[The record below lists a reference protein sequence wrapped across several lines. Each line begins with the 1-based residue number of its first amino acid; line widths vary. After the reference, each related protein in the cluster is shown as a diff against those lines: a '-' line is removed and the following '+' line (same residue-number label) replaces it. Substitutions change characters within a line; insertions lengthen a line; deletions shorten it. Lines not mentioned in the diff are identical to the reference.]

1 MCDADYEALEK
12 RLAKAERDAE
22 IARDWVEISNLHGRY
37 NHYVLGHYWERIVDE
52 LFAQHTEGVK
62 IEVVES
68 GVFYGIEGVRKLF
81 VDMLG
86 KLYDYPGN
94 CAIHEITT
102 PVIQIQPDM
111 KTAKGM
117 WYHVGFNT
125 FEDPE
130 KGVVPIW
137 QVIKY
142 NHVFVK
148 EDGQWKWL
156 EYGAHLLIRS
166 SYEKAWV
173 DEPVIMASQIQ
184 GAEPTDAPVPDAPT
198 TVHEPYGGR
207 TGVHSGLPLPP
218 EYIDLD
224 IHN

>member
-1 MCDADYEALEK
+1 
-12 RLAKAERDAE
+12 
-22 IARDWVEISNLHGRY
+22 
-37 NHYVLGHYWERIVDE
+37 
-52 LFAQHTEGVK
+52 
-62 IEVVES
+62 
-68 GVFYGIEGVRKLF
+68 
-81 VDMLG
+81 MLG

-102 PVIQIQPDM
+102 PVIQVQPDM

-156 EYGAHLLIRS
+156 EYGAHLLIRTT
-166 SYEKAWV
+166 YEKAWV

-184 GAEPTDAPVPDAPT
+184 GAAPADAPVPDEPT
-198 TVHEPYGGR
+198 SFHEPYGGR

-224 IHN
+224 IH

>member
-37 NHYVLGHYWERIVDE
+37 NHYVLGHHWERIVDE